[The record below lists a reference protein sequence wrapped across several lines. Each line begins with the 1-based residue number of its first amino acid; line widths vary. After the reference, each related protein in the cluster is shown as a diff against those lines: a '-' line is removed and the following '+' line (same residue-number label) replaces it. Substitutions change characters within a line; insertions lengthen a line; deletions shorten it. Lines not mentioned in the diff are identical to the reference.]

1 MKCPYCGYDKIQ
13 SAFNFCPSCKHPLTE
28 QDKNQKSPIPNT
40 HNSRDNDEIRIVDYE
55 RPAEERI
62 NEYVH
67 PAKAEEKG
75 FLNRAFSR
83 WTYERA
89 IADPYAYAS
98 WAYRNPNDNR
108 VFLERWNR
116 EGNDLS
122 AIRQAISEANRARQ
136 ENPTVD
142 RSEVEANIIDSNQQ
156 SARRQS
162 NSTFVQTVNA
172 DYTTDAAAIVRN
184 KAIWK
189 LQPGELA
196 RHIAPDEWVYVSEHL
211 EGLVIEEGTSAI
223 IYIDGQEVAQMGSG
237 MYVFDNKH
245 AAAAEM
251 EAERRK
257 HEHQGILS
265 RMADGIYRFFTGHK
279 REESTRE
286 KEERRRRIQQI
297 MGKLKKDTIIDV
309 YLKSDRVFPAI
320 FGQQHLSDT
329 PDGYQPYVIQSRYL
343 DLNVGVSMQ
352 MRIGNFKEF
361 IANYM
366 AGTKSVSIADV
377 VKSADGSVYS
387 ILRFRLRDIEVT
399 ERGLDE
405 QTFNAIKEHLK
416 QNLPNILH
424 GVVVI
429 DVLDIATSNEQ
440 LARFRQV
447 EEQLYCSEREYD
459 FLQRTNEF
467 RNRIAS
473 EENDQKI
480 REARSEQELRVR
492 LDEVNKDNL
501 LHTDEMEQ
509 FVSLLMNQKVIRE
522 ATNKADLDQ
531 AMLEIQRN
539 SLIAQEEF
547 DIFSADLENRRFDR
561 DQVSEQLR
569 ARSLMAT
576 ALQKLEVDKTLE
588 LANIRK
594 ADEISDAEWEV
605 FRKQK
610 GREAE
615 GWDLDATI
623 YGRRFVFEKQQL
635 LDEIEKRRIQ
645 NAYTLEEAQNAN
657 KISAIELE
665 KERQVNDFEREETL
679 KQHDIEETIKEDE
692 YRHITREKEDDYKRN
707 IREKE
712 DELRLLREKIEIE
725 QSAQDRE
732 AKRALENLLTIK
744 EMELSE
750 LKEQHAH
757 EQSMANIEA
766 DVKKTEIEAE
776 SNMSADQLLGKNISQ
791 MDAAAQTAFA
801 ESFSHLNEIELT
813 KANAAEQAKLYQQMV
828 EMAKENGVN
837 IRNIQSANQAQ
848 QMEMMKQVLAA
859 VTQMSAS
866 QATGQQGLIN
876 SMVGAIQSVASGQI
890 ETQKEMKAEAQ
901 NRAAHAES
909 RLDETQKQALNYT
922 SRVAV
927 SENMPNVVGGTSVNV
942 NVGKRVCPS
951 CGQPLEDDM
960 NVCPIC
966 GRELK

>member
-13 SAFNFCPSCKHPLTE
+13 PNFNFCPKCKRPLKE
-28 QDKNQKSPIPNT
+28 QKEAQPN
-40 HNSRDNDEIRIVDYE
+40 EAAGV
-55 RPAEERI
+55 EE
-62 NEYVH
+62 
-67 PAKAEEKG
+67 ASEKG

-89 IADPYAYAS
+89 AADPYSYAA

-116 EGNDLS
+116 EGNDLTIIRD
-122 AIRQAISEANRARQ
+122 AIAEANRARR
-136 ENPTVD
+136 ENPSADRTEVD
-142 RSEVEANIIDSNQQ
+142 ATIIDSNQQ
-156 SARRQS
+156 SSRRQA
-162 NSTFVQTVNA
+162 NRDFVETVNA
-172 DYTTDAAAIVRN
+172 DYTTDAAAVVRN

-251 EAERRK
+251 EANRRK
-257 HEHQGILS
+257 HEQQGFFS
-265 RMADGIYRFFTGHK
+265 RLADGIYRFFTGHK
-279 REESTRE
+279 REESTQQR
-286 KEERRRRIQQI
+286 EERKRRIQQI
-297 MGKLKKDTIIDV
+297 MGRLKKDTMIDV
-309 YLKSDRVFPAI
+309 YLKSDRIFPAI
-320 FGQQHLSDT
+320 FGEQHLSDNS
-329 PDGYQPYVIQSRYL
+329 DGYRPYVIQSRNL
-343 DLNVGVSMQ
+343 DLKVGVSMQ
-352 MRIGNFKEF
+352 MRIGDFKEF

-377 VKSADGSVYS
+377 VKSADSSVYS
-387 ILRFRLRDIEVT
+387 ILKYRLRDIEVT

-405 QTFNAIKEHLK
+405 PTFNAIKNHLM

-424 GVVVI
+424 GVIVV

-480 REARSEQELRVR
+480 RDARSEQELRVR

-501 LHTDEMEQ
+501 LHADEMEQ

-522 ATNKADLDQ
+522 ATNKADLDK

-547 DIFSADLENRRFDR
+547 EIFSSDLENRRFDR

-588 LANIRK
+588 IAKIQAN
-594 ADEISDAEWEV
+594 DEISDAEWV
-605 FRKQK
+605 ATRKKK

-615 GWDLDATI
+615 AWELEATI
-623 YGRRFVFEKQQL
+623 YGRRFVLEKQQL
-635 LDEIEKRRIQ
+635 ADEVEKRRLQNEAEAETIKGKQQQGDFDRGEKLKEHELEEKIREDKYQSQLREQEDALKRLNQLLEMEENKKDREARREIEKQRAEAELALTQ
-645 NAYTLEEAQNAN
+645 LKQQHAY
-657 KISAIELE
+657 ELE
-665 KERQVNDFEREETL
+665 QARLREET
-679 KQHDIEETIKEDE
+679 E
-692 YRHITREKEDDYKRN
+692 
-707 IREKE
+707 
-712 DELRLLREKIEIE
+712 
-725 QSAQDRE
+725 
-732 AKRALENLLTIK
+732 RAR
-744 EMELSE
+744 
-750 LKEQHAH
+750 
-757 EQSMANIEA
+757 
-766 DVKKTEIEAE
+766 IEAE
-776 SNMSADQLLGKNISQ
+776 RTMSADQLLGKNIAQ
-791 MDAAAQTAFA
+791 MDATAQAAFA
-801 ESFSHLNEIELT
+801 ESFSHRNEIELT
-813 KANAAEQAKLYQQMV
+813 KANAEEQAKMYQQMLA
-828 EMAKENGVN
+828 MAQANGLNV
-837 IRNIQSANQAQ
+837 QQLMAANSQQ
-848 QMEMMKQVLAA
+848 QMAFMQQVLASIA
-859 VTQMSAS
+859 QMSSS
-866 QATGQQGLIN
+866 QAANQQDLVK
-876 SMVGAIQSVASGQI
+876 SMIGAIQGVASGKI
-890 ETQKEMKAEAQ
+890 EDAQAMKEEYREEKH
-901 NRAAHAES
+901 HAEG
-909 RLDETQKQALNYT
+909 RLDANQKQSLDYT
-922 SRVAV
+922 TRVTV

-942 NVGKRVCPS
+942 HVNNHTCPG

>member
-40 HNSRDNDEIRIVDYE
+40 HDSRDNDEIRIVDYE

-62 NEYVH
+62 NEYAH

-75 FLNRAFSR
+75 FLNRVFSG
-83 WTYERA
+83 WTYESA
-89 IADPYAYAS
+89 MADPYAYAS

-142 RSEVEANIIDSNQQ
+142 RSEVEANIIASNQQ

-196 RHIAPDEWVYVSEHL
+196 RHIAPDEWGYVSEHL

-223 IYIDGQEVAQMGSG
+223 IYIDGQEVAQMSSG

-265 RMADGIYRFFTGHK
+265 RLADGIYRFFTGHK

-343 DLNVGVSMQ
+343 DLKVGVSMQ
-352 MRIGNFKEF
+352 MRISNFKEF

-377 VKSADGSVYS
+377 VKSTDLSVYS
-387 ILRFRLRDIEVT
+387 ILRHQLRDVEVT

-405 QTFNAIKEHLK
+405 QTYNVIKEHLK

-424 GVVVI
+424 GIIVV

-615 GWDLDATI
+615 GWDLEAAI
-623 YGRRFVFEKQQL
+623 YGRRFVLEKQQL
-635 LDEIEKRRIQ
+635 LDENEKKRI
-645 NAYTLEEAQNAN
+645 NAVNDLDVTKINIQTSQAQDEYAD
-657 KISAIELE
+657 ERWE
-665 KERQVNDFEREETL
+665 KEHE
-679 KQHDIEETIKEDE
+679 KQEKIKEDE
-692 YRHITREKEDDYKRN
+692 YQSELRK
-707 IREKE
+707 KE
-712 DELRLLREKIEIE
+712 DELRHIQQQIDMNM
-725 QSAQDRE
+725 SATER
-732 AKRALENLLTIK
+732 ASRVALENLRAVK

-837 IRNIQSANQAQ
+837 IRDIQAANHAQ
-848 QMEMMKQVLAA
+848 QLEMMKQVLE
-859 VTQMSAS
+859 TITKMSTS
-866 QATGQQGLIN
+866 QAAGQQGLIN
-876 SMVGAIQSVASGQI
+876 SMVGAIQSVANGQI
-890 ETQKEMKAEAQ
+890 ETQKEMKTEAQ
-901 NRAAHAES
+901 TRAAHAES

>member
-13 SAFNFCPSCKHPLTE
+13 PNFNFCPKCKRSLKE
-28 QDKNQKSPIPNT
+28 Q
-40 HNSRDNDEIRIVDYE
+40 
-55 RPAEERI
+55 
-62 NEYVH
+62 NE
-67 PAKAEEKG
+67 AKQVVEQEDQAPQEKG

-89 IADPYAYAS
+89 MADPYAYAS

-116 EGNDLS
+116 EGNDLT

-136 ENPTVD
+136 ENPTADRTEVD
-142 RSEVEANIIDSNQQ
+142 ANIIDSNQQ

-245 AAAAEM
+245 TAAAEM

-257 HEHQGILS
+257 HQQQGFFS
-265 RMADGIYRFFTGHK
+265 RLADGIYRFFTGHK
-279 REESTRE
+279 REESTQQR
-286 KEERRRRIQQI
+286 EERRRRIQQI
-297 MGKLKKDTIIDV
+297 MGRLKKDTMIDV
-309 YLKSDRVFPAI
+309 YLKSDRIFPAI
-320 FGQQHLSDT
+320 FGQQHLSDS
-329 PDGYQPYVIQSRYL
+329 PEGYQPYIIIQSRYL
-343 DLNVGVSMQ
+343 DLKVGVSMQ
-352 MRIGNFKEF
+352 MRIGDFKEF

-377 VKSADGSVYS
+377 VKSADSSVFS
-387 ILRFRLRDIEVT
+387 ILRYQLRDIEVT

-405 QTFNAIKEHLK
+405 QTFNSIKEHLK

-424 GVVVI
+424 GVVVV

-501 LHTDEMEQ
+501 LHADEMEQ

-522 ATNKADLDQ
+522 ATNKADLDK

-539 SLIAQEEF
+539 SLISQEEF
-547 DIFSADLENRRFDR
+547 EIFSNDLENRRFDR

-576 ALQKLEVDKTLE
+576 ALQKLEVEKSLE
-588 LANIRK
+588 IAKIQ
-594 ADEISDAEWEV
+594 AGDEISDAEWEAT
-605 FRKQK
+605 RKKK

-615 GWDLDATI
+615 AWDLEAAI
-623 YGRRFVFEKQQL
+623 YGRRFVLEKQQL
-635 LDEIEKRRIQ
+635 ADEAEKRRLQ
-645 NAYTLEEAQNAN
+645 NEAEAESIKGKQQ
-657 KISAIELE
+657 LG
-665 KERQVNDFEREETL
+665 DFERGEKL
-679 KQHDIEETIKEDE
+679 KEHELDEKIKEDE
-692 YRHITREKEDDYKRN
+692 YQHQ
-707 IREKE
+707 
-712 DELRLLREKIEIE
+712 LREQE
-725 QSAQDRE
+725 DTL
-732 AKRALENLLTIK
+732 KRLERLI
-744 EMELSE
+744 EMEQGSKDRDAQRE
-750 LKEQHAH
+750 LEKQRAEAELELQKIKEQHAAEL
-757 EQSMANIEA
+757 EQARLKEE
-766 DVKKTEIEAE
+766 TERARIEAE
-776 SNMSADQLLGKNISQ
+776 SKMSADQLLGKNIAQ
-791 MDAAAQTAFA
+791 MDGAAQTAFA

-813 KANAAEQAKLYQQMV
+813 KANAAEQAKMYQQML

-837 IRNIQSANQAQ
+837 IQNIQSANQAQ

-866 QATGQQGLIN
+866 QTAGQQGLIN

-901 NRAAHAES
+901 TRAEHAEA

-942 NVGKRVCPS
+942 NVGKRVCPT

-966 GRELK
+966 GHELK